1 MSLPWD
7 NQPQH
12 PAQMPPPPVQPQYQ
26 QPYQPQPQ
34 QYQPPV
40 QAPYSPAQNMH
51 PDIPMVAT
59 NTQTGQQVKLDMG
72 SVIQQ
77 AVNDALR
84 ENSRHAAANATQAM
98 QKKAHSGLE
107 LSGDETVEEAFQS
120 GAVTKLTFIRGIALD
135 IGVSVVAAFA
145 TIADGENFSAFDAEL
160 WKTVIPALVMKTV
173 VQTGMSFAL
182 KAKYK

>member
-7 NQPQH
+7 NQPQR

-40 QAPYSPAQNMH
+40 QTPYNPNT
-51 PDIPMVAT
+51 PMVAT

-84 ENSRHAAANATQAM
+84 ENSRHAASNATQAM
-98 QKKAHSGLE
+98 QRKAKPKERDAFGLD
-107 LSGDETVEEAFQS
+107 GDETVEEAFQS
-120 GAVTKLTFIRGIALD
+120 GAVTTMTFVRGISLD
-135 IGVSVVAAFA
+135 IGVSLIAAFA
-145 TIADGENFSAFDAEL
+145 TIADGDNFSAFDAEM

-173 VQTGMSFAL
+173 VQTGISFAM